1 MSTWDC
7 KDLCLFRER
16 TLAVVVI
23 AYYLG
28 IIGPSMDNGHILA
41 DWIEGRKELSQRM
54 VLDRLESI
62 K

>member
-1 MSTWDC
+1 MFTSDC

-16 TLAVVVI
+16 TLVVVFL
-23 AYYLG
+23 AYYPG
-28 IIGPSMDNGHILA
+28 IIVPSMDNGHTLT
-41 DWIEGRKELSQRM
+41 DWIEGRTVLSQRM